1 MFILPESIKTM
12 INALMA
18 VFAKKED
25 LKQSDWNQSDNA
37 KLDFIKNKPQ
47 EVTDE
52 QFLSWLSEEN
62 VVTPTASAS
71 GEIYTTNKN
80 EIYIL

>member
-1 MFILPESIKTM
+1 MPL
-12 INALMA
+12 INLSHLETVLSALD
-18 VFAKKED
+18 VKCR
-25 LKQSDWNQSDNA
+25 
-37 KLDFIKNKPQ
+37 

-80 EIYIL
+80 EIYVL

>member
-1 MFILPESIKTM
+1 MPL
-12 INALMA
+12 INLSHLETVLSALDVKYA
-18 VFAKKED
+18 EV
-25 LKQSDWNQSDNA
+25 SDD
-37 KLDFIKNKPQ
+37 
-47 EVTDE
+47 
-52 QFLSWLSEEN
+52 QFLSWLSNEG